1 MKLFIYV
8 IYSNLT
14 IDANVEVVQ
23 DDDEPADAPHWQP
36 PHNVEYDPD
45 IDDFPPHEPVMQPY
59 EEELER
65 EMKEQNSRGKV
76 RFALSVYSIS
86 CQSTKYWFSRIFI

>member
-1 MKLFIYV
+1 MSSILIF
-8 IYSNLT
+8 T

-76 RFALSVYSIS
+76 RFVLSRLRVYSIS
-86 CQSTKYWFSRIFI
+86 FESLLYLV

>member
-1 MKLFIYV
+1 MSSILIF
-8 IYSNLT
+8 T

-23 DDDEPADAPHWQP
+23 DDDEPADPPHWQP

-65 EMKEQNSRGKV
+65 EMKEQNSREKV
-76 RFALSVYSIS
+76 QFVLSRLRVYSIS
-86 CQSTKYWFSRIFI
+86 FESLLYLV